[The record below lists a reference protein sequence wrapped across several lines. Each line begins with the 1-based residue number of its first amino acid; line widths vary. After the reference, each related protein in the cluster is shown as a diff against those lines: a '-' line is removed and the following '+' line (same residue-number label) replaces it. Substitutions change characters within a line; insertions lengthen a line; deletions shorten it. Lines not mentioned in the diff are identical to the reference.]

1 MISRTPAE
9 AKVVL
14 LVPLLAACVLAGC
27 GGTRA
32 PQAKGPG
39 KAQLTAAD
47 LGHRVQ
53 KVLVADKEVVA
64 MVGRD
69 GCHAT
74 VRSGT
79 ERNLGQGDELRV
91 RCPRKERLAA
101 WFAGIDRAIADVE
114 LAEVTDDDD
123 DGTAVP
129 AAEIVLGQG
138 RGHGTVLR
146 LVKPADVAKLVSEV
160 RAFGAELESAEIPR
174 PGPASPSGW
183 QMVRVTGAAHVLL
196 GGAPARG
203 VLDARLSTSGQY
215 FCEFVSATE
224 DGSVRA
230 TKSGW
235 ITAPLAARALDEV
248 LGPFRVQGEA
258 DAKTPALVA
267 ATRGGAERRADIAS
281 TAAVFERFAPL
292 QDALGDACLPELE
305 PPGSSAGL

>member
-1 MISRTPAE
+1 MVSRPSDT
-9 AKVVL
+9 L
-14 LVPLLAACVLAGC
+14 LLSLVALIAVSLGGC
-27 GGTRA
+27 GGSRA
-32 PQAKGPG
+32 HDARAKAPG
-39 KAQLTAAD
+39 KAQLTAAA

-79 ERNLGQGDELRV
+79 EANLGQGDELRV

-101 WFAGIDRAIADVE
+101 WFDGIDKSLAQVE
-114 LAEVTDDDD
+114 LAEVAEEDE
-123 DGTAVP
+123 DGTSAP
-129 AAEIVLGQG
+129 AAEIVVGQG
-138 RGHGTVLR
+138 RGRGTVLR
-146 LVKPADVAKLVSEV
+146 VVRPSDVAKLVSEV
-160 RAFGAELESAEIPR
+160 RAFGAELESAEIPH

-203 VLDARLSTSGQY
+203 VLDARLSSSGQY
-215 FCEFVSATE
+215 FCEFVSATDE
-224 DGSVRA
+224 GSVRA
-230 TKSGW
+230 SKSGW
-235 ITAPLAARALDEV
+235 ITPPLAARALDEV
-248 LGPFRVQGEA
+248 LGPFHGQGEG
-258 DAKTPALVA
+258 DARTATFVA
-267 ATRGGAERRADIAS
+267 ATRGGAERRADVAS
-281 TAAVFERFAPL
+281 TVAVFERFAPL